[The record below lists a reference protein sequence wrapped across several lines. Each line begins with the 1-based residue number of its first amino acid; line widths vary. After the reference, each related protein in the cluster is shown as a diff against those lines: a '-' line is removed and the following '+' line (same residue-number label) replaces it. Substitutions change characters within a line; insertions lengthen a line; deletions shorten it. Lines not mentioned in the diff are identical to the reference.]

1 MSDMESDSW
10 LGFSFQTDALSKR
23 VVASSLLCSK
33 TIIITSIDLF
43 IAFYYLWSEEYSL
56 YILVS

>member
-1 MSDMESDSW
+1 MSDTSQIVDGV
-10 LGFSFQTDALSKR
+10 LGIQTDVLPKM

-33 TIIITSIDLF
+33 TIIIISIDLF
-43 IAFYYLWSEEYSL
+43 ISFYYLWSEEYSL